1 MIVYV
6 LDSSALIRY
15 VDNEAGADRVEE
27 ILGFCAGWQASL
39 RISAVQWGEV
49 AGNLR
54 HRFGATQEE
63 RILSG
68 VIPSEAEI
76 VPATSDRAKR
86 AGEIRVDHGISYA
99 DSFAVELTLDSSE
112 YVLVTADYGFKP
124 VADLIKIEFLPSK

>member
-15 VDNEAGADRVEE
+15 VDNEAGAERVEE
-27 ILGFCAGWQASL
+27 ILGFCAGWQARL

-54 HRFGATQEE
+54 HRFGALQEE

-112 YVLVTADYGFKP
+112 HVLVTADFGFKP